1 MRRMPSLPPRA
12 RHQPVSTT
20 EPISAEVAEM
30 LDAGPL
36 CRVWAEQD
44 EGPYYRDGQ
53 PVRRD
58 IVEGRPGQ
66 PLQLGM
72 RLERD
77 GVPFSGVAAEIWHCD
92 AFGRYSGFPPP
103 DPSVVV
109 TAATAP
115 KAEYLPSE
123 TFLRGRQ
130 ITDVAG
136 LVEFHTI
143 YPGWYPGRTVHI
155 HVIVHSAQA
164 TFTTQLY
171 FPDGLTDQVLATAA
185 PYAERHR
192 RDTTNET
199 DTIFP
204 TGGVPAV
211 LDIAPSRDGFRAA
224 ACLVI
229 VGSPADM
236 DSAR

>member
-1 MRRMPSLPPRA
+1 VSPA
-12 RHQPVSTT
+12 EPVST
-20 EPISAEVAEM
+20 EVAEM
-30 LDAGPL
+30 LEVGPVR
-36 CRVWAEQD
+36 RVWAEQD
-44 EGPYYRDGQ
+44 EGPYHRDAQ
-53 PVRRD
+53 PFRRD
-58 IVEGRPGQ
+58 IVEGRPGM

-72 RLERD
+72 RVERD
-77 GVPFSGVAAEIWHCD
+77 GVPFSGVAAKIWHCD
-92 AFGRYSGFPPP
+92 ALGRYSGFPPP

-115 KAEYLPSE
+115 KAEYLPDE

-130 ITDVAG
+130 ITDAAG
-136 LVEFHTI
+136 LAEFHTI

-155 HVIVHSAQA
+155 HVIVHSVQA

-171 FPDGLTDQVLATAA
+171 FPDSLSDQVLATAA
-185 PYAERHR
+185 PYAERPR
-192 RDTTNET
+192 RDTTNDT

-204 TGGVPAV
+204 PGGVPAV
-211 LDIAPSRDGFRAA
+211 LDIASSHDGYRAA

-236 DSAR
+236 DGAGDLPKLS